1 MPTTIDKIEVN
12 LDFHIFDILDFDLL
26 IGYPLENFHHSPL
39 GSLHEKLGGMTS
51 ASTCLENSLAKPCP
65 KHNPLEEMHE
75 QISSSTIEFEPFLPS
90 PHGVVL
96 NHDRDTTTIFHDES
110 LEIEN
115 SWARES
121 SEALT
126 LEFEANNSGI
136 LLGEVSCRRDS
147 CSMGNGC

>member
-1 MPTTIDKIEVN
+1 
-12 LDFHIFDILDFDLL
+12 
-26 IGYPLENFHHSPL
+26 
-39 GSLHEKLGGMTS
+39 
-51 ASTCLENSLAKPCP
+51 
-65 KHNPLEEMHE
+65 MHE

-96 NHDRDTTTIFHDES
+96 NNDRDTTTIFHDES

-136 LLGEVSCRRDS
+136 LLGESYSGIRALADFIRDVRKYQHLL
-147 CSMGNGC
+147 GLQLDRPV